1 MVFKKNIKDLMT
13 VGTSNFFASII
24 NSLFWLYLASILLK
38 TEYGELGFIM
48 SIATVGAAASLLGMR
63 TTVVVYESKNEN
75 ILPSSFIVILI
86 SSSISAFIFSLFTN
100 NLFIGILII
109 GMTVFEL
116 VLGGLSAKQRFRDF
130 SISRLLRSVITI
142 VLALILYHQIG
153 IDGILIGYFF
163 GTLII
168 LKDVK
173 SLLKN
178 KKISF
183 SILKQKIRFILEA
196 YTSRLS
202 YVFFLWGDKMI
213 IGLVFGFTI
222 LANYHFAMQFLFL
235 LDTIPRT
242 FATYFTPKEA
252 AGEKNKKIKVFSI
265 LIAILI
271 TIISFIAVPYGVME
285 FLPNY
290 EESIV
295 PMQILSLALV
305 PLSISGIQQAE
316 FFGQEKSRPV
326 LLGGIMEA
334 SLYIISLVVLGQL
347 YGLIGMA
354 ISFLIAVWIRVSFNF
369 FFSKKFAYN

>member
-1 MVFKKNIKDLMT
+1 MVFKNNIKDLMT
-13 VGTSNFFASII
+13 VGSSNFFASII

-38 TEYGELGFIM
+38 TDYGELGLFM
-48 SIATVGAAASLLGMR
+48 SIANIGAAVSLLGMR

-86 SSSISAFIFSLFTN
+86 SSSISAFILSLFTN

-116 VLGGLSAKQRFRDF
+116 LLGGLIAKQRFRDF

-183 SILKQKIRFILEA
+183 SIMKQKISFILEA
-196 YTSRLS
+196 YTSTLS
-202 YVFFLWGDKMI
+202 HVFFLWGDKII

-242 FATYFTPKEA
+242 LATYFTPKEA

-285 FLPNY
+285 FLPKY

-354 ISFLIAVWIRVSFNF
+354 TSFLIAVWIRVSFNF

>member
-1 MVFKKNIKDLMT
+1 
-13 VGTSNFFASII
+13 
-24 NSLFWLYLASILLK
+24 
-38 TEYGELGFIM
+38 
-48 SIATVGAAASLLGMR
+48 
-63 TTVVVYESKNEN
+63 
-75 ILPSSFIVILI
+75 
-86 SSSISAFIFSLFTN
+86 
-100 NLFIGILII
+100 
-109 GMTVFEL
+109 
-116 VLGGLSAKQRFRDF
+116 
-130 SISRLLRSVITI
+130 
-142 VLALILYHQIG
+142 
-153 IDGILIGYFF
+153 
-163 GTLII
+163 
-168 LKDVK
+168 
-173 SLLKN
+173 
-178 KKISF
+178 
-183 SILKQKIRFILEA
+183 
-196 YTSRLS
+196 
-202 YVFFLWGDKMI
+202 MI

-222 LANYHFAMQFLFL
+222 LANYHFAMQFLYL

-271 TIISFIAVPYGVME
+271 SIISVIAVPYGVME
-285 FLPNY
+285 FLPKY

-295 PMQILSLALV
+295 PMQILSLALI

-354 ISFLIAVWIRVSFNF
+354 TSFLIAVWIRVSFNF

>member
-1 MVFKKNIKDLMT
+1 MVFKNNIKDLMT
-13 VGTSNFFASII
+13 VGSSNFFASII

-38 TEYGELGFIM
+38 TDYGELGLFM
-48 SIATVGAAASLLGMR
+48 SIANIGAAVSLLGMR

-86 SSSISAFIFSLFTN
+86 SSSISAFILSLFTN

-116 VLGGLSAKQRFRDF
+116 LLGGLIAKQRFRDF

-183 SILKQKIRFILEA
+183 SIMKQKISFILEA
-196 YTSRLS
+196 YTSTLS
-202 YVFFLWGDKMI
+202 HVFFLWGDKII

-222 LANYHFAMQFLFL
+222 LANYHFAMQFLYL

-271 TIISFIAVPYGVME
+271 TIISVIAVPYGVME

-295 PMQILSLALV
+295 PMQILSLALI

-354 ISFLIAVWIRVSFNF
+354 TSFLIAVWIRVSFNF

>member
-24 NSLFWLYLASILLK
+24 NSLFWLYLAYILLK
-38 TEYGELGFIM
+38 TDYGELGFIM

-75 ILPSSFIVILI
+75 VLPSSFIVILI
-86 SSSISAFIFSLFTN
+86 SSSISAFILSLFTN

-183 SILKQKIRFILEA
+183 SILKQKISFILEA

-202 YVFFLWGDKMI
+202 HVFFLWGDKMI

-271 TIISFIAVPYGVME
+271 TIISVIAVPYGVME
-285 FLPNY
+285 FLPKY

-295 PMQILSLALV
+295 PMQILSLALI

>member
-1 MVFKKNIKDLMT
+1 MT
-13 VGTSNFFASII
+13 VGSSNFFASII

-38 TEYGELGFIM
+38 TDYGELGLIM
-48 SIATVGAAASLLGMR
+48 SIANIGAAVSLLGMR

-75 ILPSSFIVILI
+75 VLPSSFIVILI
-86 SSSISAFIFSLFTN
+86 SSSISAFILSLFTN

-116 VLGGLSAKQRFRDF
+116 LLGGLIAKQRFSDF

-168 LKDVK
+168 LKDLK

-183 SILKQKIRFILEA
+183 SILKQKISFILEA

-202 YVFFLWGDKMI
+202 NVFFLWGDKMI

-285 FLPNY
+285 FLPKY

-326 LLGGIMEA
+326 LLGGILEA
-334 SLYIISLVVLGQL
+334 SLYITSIVVLGQL

-354 ISFLIAVWIRVSFNF
+354 TSFLIAVWIRVSFNF

>member
-1 MVFKKNIKDLMT
+1 MVFKNNIKDLMT
-13 VGTSNFFASII
+13 VGSSNFFASII

-38 TEYGELGFIM
+38 TDYGELGLIM
-48 SIATVGAAASLLGMR
+48 SIANIGAAVSLLGMR

-86 SSSISAFIFSLFTN
+86 SSSISAFILSLFTN

-116 VLGGLSAKQRFRDF
+116 LLGGLIAKQRFSDF

-168 LKDVK
+168 LKDLK

-183 SILKQKIRFILEA
+183 SILKQKISFILQA
-196 YTSRLS
+196 YTSGLS

>member
-1 MVFKKNIKDLMT
+1 M
-13 VGTSNFFASII
+13 
-24 NSLFWLYLASILLK
+24 
-38 TEYGELGFIM
+38 
-48 SIATVGAAASLLGMR
+48 
-63 TTVVVYESKNEN
+63 
-75 ILPSSFIVILI
+75 
-86 SSSISAFIFSLFTN
+86 
-100 NLFIGILII
+100 
-109 GMTVFEL
+109 
-116 VLGGLSAKQRFRDF
+116 
-130 SISRLLRSVITI
+130 LRSVITI
-142 VLALILYHQIG
+142 VLALILYNQIG

-168 LKDVK
+168 LKDLK

-183 SILKQKIRFILEA
+183 SILKQKISFILDA
-196 YTSRLS
+196 YTSNLS
-202 YVFFLWGDKMI
+202 HVFFMWGDKMI

-242 FATYFTPKEA
+242 LATYFTPKEA

-285 FLPNY
+285 FLPKY

-295 PMQILSLALV
+295 PMQILSLALI

-354 ISFLIAVWIRVSFNF
+354 TSFLIAVWIRVSFNF
-369 FFSKKFAYN
+369 FYSKKFAFN

>member
-75 ILPSSFIVILI
+75 VLPSSFIVILI
-86 SSSISAFIFSLFTN
+86 SSSISAFILSLFTN

-116 VLGGLSAKQRFRDF
+116 LLGGLIAKQRFSDF

-183 SILKQKIRFILEA
+183 SILKQKISFILEA

-202 YVFFLWGDKMI
+202 HVFFLWGDKMI

>member
-13 VGTSNFFASII
+13 VGSSNFFASII
-24 NSLFWLYLASILLK
+24 NSLFWLYLAYILLK
-38 TEYGELGFIM
+38 TDYGELGLIM
-48 SIATVGAAASLLGMR
+48 SIANVGAAVSLLGMR

-75 ILPSSFIVILI
+75 VLPSSFIVILI
-86 SSSISAFIFSLFTN
+86 SSSISAFILSLFTN

-116 VLGGLSAKQRFRDF
+116 LLGGLIAKQRFTDF

-168 LKDVK
+168 LKDLK

-183 SILKQKIRFILEA
+183 SILKQKISFILQA
-196 YTSRLS
+196 YTSGLS

-271 TIISFIAVPYGVME
+271 TIISFIVVPYGVME
-285 FLPNY
+285 FLPKY

-326 LLGGIMEA
+326 LLGGILEA
-334 SLYIISLVVLGQL
+334 SLYITSIVVLGQL

-354 ISFLIAVWIRVSFNF
+354 TSFLIAVWIRVSFNF